1 MKLRRLLVPLDGR
14 QVSEAALPPALEL
27 AKGSGGR
34 IYLLRVLETPT
45 PTADALVQHRAASQK
60 AEQYL
65 AEMRQRA
72 AREGALKVS
81 TAVWAGAPAAA
92 IAKAATLIRAD
103 MIVMATGGRTGPP
116 RRGRKRRQARAS
128 RHEVPGPRDQALRCR
143 RRYVPRRC
151 RAAPGSP
158 RGPSPRERRP
168 EAGGA
173 PSKSCAVSRRP

>member
-116 RRGRKRRQARAS
+116 RKMVGSVVKRVLRGTRCPVLVIRPSDAAVDTSLGDAVPLPGRPEGPPRAS
-128 RHEVPGPRDQALRCR
+128 AGPR
-143 RRYVPRRC
+143 
-151 RAAPGSP
+151 RAAP
-158 RGPSPRERRP
+158 RRRV
-168 EAGGA
+168 AL
-173 PSKSCAVSRRP
+173 